1 MSLCSRIF
9 LCVIFVIILCVGCSS
24 PKRTIT
30 HLPKDAIILALGDS
44 LTYGMG
50 PMPQGGSFPA
60 ELARLSGYEVVN
72 AGVPG
77 EITEEALQRLPNLME
92 RYSPQ
97 LVILC
102 HGGNDMIRRISTEKI
117 QSNLELMIETIQSYE
132 AKVILVGIPR
142 PGLSV
147 KTAPLYYR
155 IAKSKRIPSEQKIIA
170 EVLSTSSLKSDYI
183 HPNEKGYKKIAEALM
198 RLLPEK

>member
-1 MSLCSRIF
+1 
-9 LCVIFVIILCVGCSS
+9 LCVIFVIILCVGCSN

-30 HLPKDAIILALGDS
+30 HLPKDAIILAFGDS

-50 PMPQGGSFPA
+50 KMPQESFPT

-77 EITEEALQRLPNLME
+77 EITEEALQRLPNLMKK
-92 RYSPQ
+92 YSPL

-102 HGGNDMIRRISTEKI
+102 HGGNDMLRHISTEKI
-117 QSNLELMIETIQSYE
+117 QSNLESMIETIQSYG

-142 PGLSV
+142 LGLSI

-155 IAKSKRIPSEQKIIA
+155 IAKSKRIPFEQKIIA
-170 EVLSTSSLKSDYI
+170 EVLSTPSLKSDYI

-198 RLLPEK
+198 RLLPERI